1 MPRIRPTHE
10 ADGAGEADHRRP
22 GRRKAVRYGVP
33 VAVAGVAAATIG
45 LVPALASSG
54 DPDLPK
60 ITAQDLIAKVA
71 ASDTQQLSGSVKIS
85 TDLGLPSLPSGMSF
99 GGGGGG
105 GGGGGNSGKDGG
117 SDASPQAKLTELAA
131 GTHTLRVAADGPDK
145 QRLSIEEKA
154 AEYSLIHNG
163 DQLWGYD
170 SASNSAYHATVPKDA
185 SAKGKG
191 SDASK
196 GLRSASPQE
205 LAKQALAAVDDS
217 TSVSVDGT
225 AKVAGRDAYQLS
237 IKPKQSGSTVES
249 VRISVDAKNGVP
261 LKVTV
266 NPKSGG
272 KPVVDAGFT
281 KVDFGKPAAS
291 TFDFTPPKG
300 TKVTEAKDAKAKA
313 DRKGGSD
320 LFAGKGAGEAEDWA
334 KSFGGGAKGDS
345 EVNVTGKGWASIAEI
360 SMPKGSVPG
369 GKDGKSTKGS
379 GDASGLMDSFGKKVS
394 GKFGSGHV
402 FSTRL
407 VNALLTD
414 DGKLYVGAVDKDA
427 LVSAANKAASSAK

>member
-1 MPRIRPTHE
+1 
-10 ADGAGEADHRRP
+10 GN
-22 GRRKAVRYGVP
+22 
-33 VAVAGVAAATIG
+33 
-45 LVPALASSG
+45 
-54 DPDLPK
+54 
-60 ITAQDLIAKVA
+60 
-71 ASDTQQLSGSVKIS
+71 
-85 TDLGLPSLPSGMSF
+85 
-99 GGGGGG
+99 GGKGG
-105 GGGGGNSGKDGG
+105 GG
-117 SDASPQAKLTELAA
+117 SDASPQSKLTELAA

-170 SASNSAYHATVPKDA
+170 SASNSAYHATVPKDVGNGGH
-185 SAKGKG
+185 GKG
-191 SDASK
+191 SDAAK
-196 GLRSASPQE
+196 GLQNASPQE
-205 LAKQALAAVDDS
+205 LAKQALAAVDGS

-237 IKPKQSGSTVES
+237 VKPKQSGSTIES
-249 VRISVDAKNGVP
+249 VRIAVDAKNGVP

-266 NPKSGG
+266 NAKSGG

-291 TFDFTPPKG
+291 TFDFSPPKG
-300 TKVTEAKDAKAKA
+300 AKVTEAKDAKADA
-313 DRKGGSD
+313 ERKGGSD
-320 LFAGKGAGEAEDWA
+320 LFTGKGKGDGNGIGAGQAEDWA

-345 EVNVTGKGWASIAEI
+345 EVNVTGQGWASIAEI
-360 SMPKGSVPG
+360 SMPKGSTP
-369 GKDGKSTKGS
+369 GKSGETGKTGKGS
-379 GDASGLMDSFGKKVS
+379 GDDASGLMDSFGTKVS

-427 LVSAANKAASSAK
+427 LVNAANNAK

>member
-1 MPRIRPTHE
+1 M
-10 ADGAGEADHRRP
+10 
-22 GRRKAVRYGVP
+22 
-33 VAVAGVAAATIG
+33 
-45 LVPALASSG
+45 
-54 DPDLPK
+54 
-60 ITAQDLIAKVA
+60 
-71 ASDTQQLSGSVKIS
+71 
-85 TDLGLPSLPSGMSF
+85 
-99 GGGGGG
+99 
-105 GGGGGNSGKDGG
+105 
-117 SDASPQAKLTELAA
+117 
-131 GTHTLRVAADGPDK
+131 
-145 QRLSIEEKA
+145 
-154 AEYSLIHNG
+154 
-163 DQLWGYD
+163 
-170 SASNSAYHATVPKDA
+170 
-185 SAKGKG
+185 
-191 SDASK
+191 
-196 GLRSASPQE
+196 
-205 LAKQALAAVDDS
+205 DDS

-300 TKVTEAKDAKAKA
+300 TKVTEAKDAKADA
-313 DRKGGSD
+313 ERKGGSD
-320 LFAGKGAGEAEDWA
+320 LFAGKGADKAEDWA
-334 KSFGGGAKGDS
+334 KSFGGAKGDS

-360 SMPKGSVPG
+360 STPKGSTP
-369 GKDGKSTKGS
+369 GKSGKSGKGS
-379 GDASGLMDSFGKKVS
+379 GDDASSLMDSFGTKVS

-427 LVSAANKAASSAK
+427 LVAAANNAK